1 MKKLVLVIALVLGT
15 VAAPA
20 PVLSVQASSG
30 TSMGVAQ
37 NRIAQDAFA
46 RTYLVSLVD
55 GFSNF
60 QLMVQEYSLVMD
72 SELPSSINGF
82 SAELNYDQ
90 YVALKQDERVAFV
103 ELNEVFE
110 IAVDQTLENTDGWR
124 PAWGLDRINQTAL
137 PLDDKYSYLYTGE
150 DVTVYVV
157 DGGINST
164 HEEFEGRVLNG
175 YTFIED
181 GLGTQDCS
189 GHGTHVAGVIG
200 ARTYGV
206 AKNVSLVPVRMLSCA
221 GTGST
226 LGLLS
231 ALEWIIGDHV
241 SGTPAVANLSLG
253 ASRSVLVNE
262 AVVSLIQDN
271 VSVVAAAGN
280 NNRDACS
287 YSPASEPLAITVG
300 GIDQADGKVPSSNFG
315 SCVDVFAPGTD
326 IVSAWYTSNTSLSSR
341 SGTSMAAPFVAGVV
355 AMMLD
360 ENSSLTP
367 AQVHEQVVTT
377 ATNTPISSA
386 GTGSPTRILFN
397 GYSVTVEAPA
407 ETTSSSSSTTT
418 STTLVAQEVTT
429 TSTTVAPTSTTST
442 TSTTVAPTSTT
453 STTSTTVAPT
463 STTTAAPPPAAS
475 APREPDPEPAPEPA
489 PVPTATTTS
498 STTSTTPAPAAPVL
512 ASNKPATR
520 SISTT
525 CKKIGSTKK
534 VARTTFQCVKVK
546 QVALWKP
553 VNNKVIALKK

>member
-1 MKKLVLVIALVLGT
+1 MRKLVLVIALGIST
-15 VAAPA
+15 VAVPNPA
-20 PVLSVQASSG
+20 LSVQASSE
-30 TSMGVAQ
+30 TSMGFAQ

-55 GFSNF
+55 GFSDF
-60 QLMVQEYSLVMD
+60 QLVLQEHSLVIN
-72 SELPSSINGF
+72 SELLSSINGF
-82 SAELNYDQ
+82 SVELNYDQ
-90 YVALKQDERVAFV
+90 YVALKQDVRVAFV

-200 ARTYGV
+200 AKTYGV

-231 ALEWIIGDHV
+231 AIEWIIGDHV

-253 ASRSVLVNE
+253 ASSSVLINE

-271 VSVVAAAGN
+271 ISVVAAAGN
-280 NNRDACS
+280 SNRDACS

-300 GIDQADGKVPSSNFG
+300 GVVVSNATLHNADEIKRLGVRLGDEVVIQRAGDVIPQIVEVVKTNDKNDLINFPSLCPSCG
-315 SCVDVFAPGTD
+315 SDLVREGDD
-326 IVSAWYTSNTSLSSR
+326 IVWR
-341 SGTSMAAPFVAGVV
+341 CSGG
-355 AMMLD
+355 
-360 ENSSLTP
+360 LTCLGL
-367 AQVHEQVVTT
+367 E
-377 ATNTPISSA
+377 
-386 GTGSPTRILFN
+386 
-397 GYSVTVEAPA
+397 
-407 ETTSSSSSTTT
+407 
-418 STTLVAQEVTT
+418 
-429 TSTTVAPTSTTST
+429 
-442 TSTTVAPTSTT
+442 
-453 STTSTTVAPT
+453 
-463 STTTAAPPPAAS
+463 
-475 APREPDPEPAPEPA
+475 
-489 PVPTATTTS
+489 
-498 STTSTTPAPAAPVL
+498 
-512 ASNKPATR
+512 
-520 SISTT
+520 
-525 CKKIGSTKK
+525 
-534 VARTTFQCVKVK
+534 
-546 QVALWKP
+546 
-553 VNNKVIALKK
+553 